1 MMSASCGVSMPWIAK
16 HISNGERVF
25 EEERKLKTSLEYKK
39 TINIDTSLGIFC
51 LCSFLASSCP
61 RTVDERACHKEV
73 YCHSLRRAARFLAAA
88 RFPCTFFSNAWS
100 SAPCCM
106 CSSRIYVEMSGR
118 ALEVSLCAYLLELVQ
133 LSIRLVRGLVRA
145 SLGENLLE
153 AAVYLWLMKLLA
165 IVRQALDEFLDRPI
179 GLERKQ

>member
-1 MMSASCGVSMPWIAK
+1 
-16 HISNGERVF
+16 
-25 EEERKLKTSLEYKK
+25 
-39 TINIDTSLGIFC
+39 
-51 LCSFLASSCP
+51 
-61 RTVDERACHKEV
+61 
-73 YCHSLRRAARFLAAA
+73 
-88 RFPCTFFSNAWS
+88 
-100 SAPCCM
+100 
-106 CSSRIYVEMSGR
+106 MSGR
-118 ALEVSLCAYLLELVQ
+118 ALEVSLCAYLLELVE